1 MANRPMKRRSAS
13 LMIKKMHIKT
23 MRDHLTP
30 VKMAI
35 IKKLTVLVRIWR
47 KWNPHVLLVGM
58 YISIAKWKTVWR
70 FLKELKMELLYNPAI
85 PLLGIF

>member
-1 MANRPMKRRSAS
+1 
-13 LMIKKMHIKT
+13 MHIKT

-58 YISIAKWKTVWR
+58 YISIAKMENSMEVSQRIKNVTTIQSSNSTFGYFLEKKKKTLINV
-70 FLKELKMELLYNPAI
+70 
-85 PLLGIF
+85 